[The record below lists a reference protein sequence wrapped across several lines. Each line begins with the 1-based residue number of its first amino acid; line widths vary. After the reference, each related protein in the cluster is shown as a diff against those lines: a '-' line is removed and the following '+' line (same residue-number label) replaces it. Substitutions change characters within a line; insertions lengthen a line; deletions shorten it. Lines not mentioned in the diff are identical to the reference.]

1 MTNSYEITGKKIEG
15 ITLPKEVFSAKIN
28 QQLLTQAL
36 HIYRSNQT
44 QGTKRAKTRGE
55 VDLTKKKVYRQ
66 KGTGNARHGAK
77 SAPIFVGGGVAHGPR
92 GILAAR
98 KRLNVKMR
106 RLSIISALSHL
117 NQNNAVTILANLDK
131 ATDKTSD
138 INKLLTKL
146 DLNQKKTLL
155 LTANSYPKLLQ
166 AAKNIPNLKLSRH
179 TLTNVYQLLNTH
191 HLLIDQ
197 NSINPISEWLIGEK
211 TTAKK

>member
-166 AAKNIPNLKLSRH
+166 AANNIPNLKLSRH